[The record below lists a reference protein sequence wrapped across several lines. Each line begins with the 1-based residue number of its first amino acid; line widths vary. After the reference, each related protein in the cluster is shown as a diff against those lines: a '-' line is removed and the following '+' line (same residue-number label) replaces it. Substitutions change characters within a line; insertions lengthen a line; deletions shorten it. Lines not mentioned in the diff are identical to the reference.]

1 MVTLVLSILVVAWS
15 LMMLT
20 PSGQL
25 AYAYVFFFL
34 EYYAGVFSLV
44 LLSMTVMGGLLATD
58 RILMGI
64 KHRVL
69 LQSAH
74 RIGGIGAVGFLA
86 LHIATKISTGKAS
99 LLDIVVPFMSPFNTL
114 YIGLG
119 TISSY
124 FMLTVFFSGM
134 LRHRFISRAKP
145 WVWRG
150 VHALSYISWPI
161 AIMHG
166 LTAGRAAA
174 AWVTASYV
182 ISLLLVTAA
191 LFLRLAVG
199 NPRSKIGGPG
209 TMSGTMTGTGAGTGS
224 FKPIRAPLAS
234 ERERIGPAWADE
246 PPARPQMDVLESGRG
261 RREEPYDDYEP
272 YDNGYI
278 ELPARPVSARP
289 VSAPQLTEQIPVQVE
304 RDRRRREQEHLYG
317 RPKSEEY
324 DARRARLERYQ
335 EPEEAGY
342 VPRRS
347 AERPALPGPEQQP
360 ISGPPRHR
368 LVEDNSDAY
377 VPTNARIPTPT
388 YVGTARP
395 RQEHPFQELEPD
407 DTPTLIDMATRRAA
421 RDSGERWREPETRF
435 REHRGDQVAPS
446 RRGRRGR
453 SVDQAIDERYW
464 VS

>member
-74 RIGGIGAVGFLA
+74 RVGGIGAVGFLV
-86 LHIATKISTGKAS
+86 LHIATKVSNGKAS

-124 FMLTVFFSGM
+124 FMLTVFFSGA

-166 LTAGRAAA
+166 LTAGRAAKP
-174 AWVTASYV
+174 WVTASYV
-182 ISLLLVTAA
+182 ICLLLVTGA

-199 NPRSKIGGPG
+199 NPRGKGGG
-209 TMSGTMTGTGAGTGS
+209 GTMTGTGTGTGS
-224 FKPIRAPLAS
+224 FRPIRAPLQS
-234 ERERIGPAWADE
+234 DRERLGPAWADE
-246 PPARPQMDVLESGRG
+246 PPARPQADVIESGRG
-261 RREEPYDDYEP
+261 RREERYDDYEP

-278 ELPARPVSARP
+278 DLPSRPVSARPVSARP
-289 VSAPQLTEQIPVQVE
+289 VSAPQLTEQIPVQDE
-304 RDRRRREQEHLYG
+304 RERRRREQEHLYG

-335 EPEEAGY
+335 EPEESGY
-342 VPRRS
+342 LPRRS
-347 AERPALPGPEQQP
+347 AERLALPGPEQQP

-368 LVEDNSDAY
+368 LVEDNTDAY

-395 RQEHPFQELEPD
+395 RQEPPFQELEPD

-421 RDSGERWREPETRF
+421 RDSGERWRESDSRF
-435 REHRGDQVAPS
+435 REHRSDLAAPS
-446 RRGRRGR
+446 RRGRRR
-453 SVDQAIDERYW
+453 HPVDGAIDERYW